1 MRVAPR
7 RLAFEGLSS
16 LAGERLFCTY
26 HRKKGKQAVP
36 AQRQNGTVPRKKR
49 LLTGLRP
56 TGKFHLGN
64 YVGTFEKDLELQNS
78 GEYECYFLIADYHS
92 LTTGYENAR
101 GIGDDIREGVLDF
114 LAVGIDPNKSTLYL
128 QSLIPEVSEL
138 FLLFTMLVSATRAQ
152 RIPTLK
158 EQIRDLKLESASLG
172 LLNYPV
178 LQAADILMVRG
189 EVVPVGKDQMSH
201 IELTREVA
209 RRFNQ
214 LYSPVF
220 PEPEYLASR
229 FPVLPGTDGKPK
241 MSKSIGNTIMLSDD
255 VETVRKKVMSMYT
268 DPTRLR
274 ATDPG
279 HVKGNPV
286 FVYHDAFNPNVEE
299 VHELKTR
306 YTKGKV
312 GDVEVK
318 QKLVA
323 ALNRFLDPIRERP
336 AEYERQPGL
345 LEDILAVGSSRAR
358 AEARDTL
365 QQARE
370 AMGLN
375 YFSRAP
381 KTVD

>member
-1 MRVAPR
+1 MTTQR
-7 RLAFEGLSS
+7 SN
-16 LAGERLFCTY
+16 
-26 HRKKGKQAVP
+26 GKVRA
-36 AQRQNGTVPRKKR
+36 KKR

-64 YVGTFEKDLELQNS
+64 FVGTFEKDLELQNS
-78 GEYECYFLIADYHS
+78 GEYECFFLIADLHS

-101 GIGDDIREGVLDF
+101 LIGEDIREGVLDF
-114 LAVGIDPNKSTLYL
+114 LAVGIDPNRSTLYL

-214 LYSPVF
+214 LYAPVF
-220 PEPEYLASR
+220 PEPAYLEAR

-241 MSKSIGNTIMLSDD
+241 MSKSVGNTIMLSDD
-255 VETVRKKVMSMYT
+255 AETVRKKVMSMYT

-286 FVYHDAFNPNVEE
+286 FVYHDAFNPNREE
-299 VHELKTR
+299 VLDLKSR
-306 YTKGKV
+306 YRKGSV

-318 QKLVA
+318 KRLTVVIND
-323 ALNRFLDPIRERP
+323 LLEPIRERRACFEAHP
-336 AEYERQPGL
+336 RVAKDALEQGSLVARKVGAETM
-345 LEDILAVGSSRAR
+345 VKV
-358 AEARDTL
+358 
-365 QQARE
+365 RE

-375 YFSRAP
+375 YFPRARQA
-381 KTVD
+381 VQSSIAELAHR

>member
-1 MRVAPR
+1 
-7 RLAFEGLSS
+7 L
-16 LAGERLFCTY
+16 
-26 HRKKGKQAVP
+26 
-36 AQRQNGTVPRKKR
+36 
-49 LLTGLRP
+49 
-56 TGKFHLGN
+56 
-64 YVGTFEKDLELQNS
+64 
-78 GEYECYFLIADYHS
+78 
-92 LTTGYENAR
+92 
-101 GIGDDIREGVLDF
+101 LDF
-114 LAVGIDPNKSTLYL
+114 LSVGLDPTRTTLYL

-138 FLLFTMLVSATRAQ
+138 FLLFTMLVSASRAQ

-201 IELTREVA
+201 IELTREIA

-214 LYSPVF
+214 LYGPVF
-220 PEPEYLASR
+220 PESEYLASR
-229 FPVLPGTDGKPK
+229 FPVLPGTDGRPK
-241 MSKSIGNTIMLSDD
+241 MSKSLGNTIMLSDD
-255 VETVRKKVMSMYT
+255 AETVRKKVMSMYT

-286 FVYHDAFNPNVEE
+286 FTYHDAFNPNLDE
-299 VHELKTR
+299 VHDLKTR

-318 QKLVA
+318 QKLVV
-323 ALNRFLDPIRERP
+323 ALNNFLDPIRERR
-336 AEYERQPGL
+336 AEYERQPGV
-345 LEDILAVGSSRAR
+345 LEDILAEGSRRAR
-358 AEARDTL
+358 SEARQTL
-365 QQARE
+365 ELARA

-375 YFSRAP
+375 YFPSARERVNAP
-381 KTVD
+381 LRTA

>member
-1 MRVAPR
+1 MPNPR
-7 RLAFEGLSS
+7 HNGSP
-16 LAGERLFCTY
+16 
-26 HRKKGKQAVP
+26 KQ
-36 AQRQNGTVPRKKR
+36 RKR

-64 YVGTFEKDLELQNS
+64 YVGTLEKDVELQNS
-78 GEYECYFLIADYHS
+78 GEYECFILIADYHT
-92 LTTGYENAR
+92 LTTGYESSR
-101 GIGDDIREGVLDF
+101 SIGDDIREGVLDF
-114 LAVGIDPNKSTLYL
+114 LSVGLDPTRTTLYL

-158 EQIRDLKLESASLG
+158 EQLRDLKLETASLG

-214 LYSPVF
+214 LYGPVF
-220 PEPEYLASR
+220 PEPDYIEAR
-229 FPVLPGTDGKPK
+229 FPVLPGTDGSPK
-241 MSKSIGNTIMLSDD
+241 MSKSIGNTILLSDD
-255 VETVRKKVMSMYT
+255 ADTVRKKVMLMYT

-286 FVYHDAFNPNVEE
+286 FVYHDAFNPNHDE
-299 VHELKTR
+299 VHELKAR
-306 YTKGKV
+306 YVKGTV

-318 QKLVA
+318 QKLVVA
-323 ALNRFLDPIRERP
+323 VNQLLDPIRERR
-336 AEYERQPGL
+336 AEFERQPGL
-345 LEDILAVGSSRAR
+345 LEDILADGSYRAR
-358 AEARDTL
+358 EEARETL
-365 QQARE
+365 AMARE

-375 YFSRAP
+375 YFPRARSH
-381 KTVD
+381 VDALARRGVD

>member
-1 MRVAPR
+1 M
-7 RLAFEGLSS
+7 
-16 LAGERLFCTY
+16 
-26 HRKKGKQAVP
+26 QA
-36 AQRQNGTVPRKKR
+36 QTKNGAVPRKKR

-78 GEYECYFLIADYHS
+78 GDYECFFLIADYHT
-92 LTTGYENAR
+92 LTTSYETSNA
-101 GIGDDIREGVLDF
+101 IGDDIRDGALDF
-114 LAVGIDPNKSTLYL
+114 LAVGIDPSKSTLYL

-158 EQIRDLKLESASLG
+158 EQVRDLQLESASLG

-201 IELTREVA
+201 IELTREIA
-209 RRFNQ
+209 RRFNL
-214 LYSPVF
+214 LYGPVL
-220 PEPEYLASR
+220 PEPEYVVAR

-241 MSKSIGNTIMLSDD
+241 MSKSVGNTIMLSDD
-255 VETVRKKVMSMYT
+255 AETVRKKVMSMYT

-286 FVYHDAFNPNVEE
+286 FVYHDAFNDNADE
-299 VHELKTR
+299 VKDLKAR

-318 QKLVA
+318 QRLIV
-323 ALNRFLDPIRERP
+323 ALNAFLDPIRERR
-336 AEYERQPGL
+336 AAFEGQPGL
-345 LEDILAVGSSRAR
+345 LEDILADGSSRAR
-358 AEARDTL
+358 AEARDML

-370 AMGLN
+370 
-375 YFSRAP
+375 
-381 KTVD
+381 

>member
-1 MRVAPR
+1 MA
-7 RLAFEGLSS
+7 E
-16 LAGERLFCTY
+16 
-26 HRKKGKQAVP
+26 
-36 AQRQNGTVPRKKR
+36 QRQNGRAPGKKR

-78 GEYECYFLIADYHS
+78 GEYECFFLIADYHT
-92 LTTGYENAR
+92 LTTGYETSSA
-101 GIGDDIREGVLDF
+101 IGDDIRDGVLDF
-114 LAVGIDPNKSTLYL
+114 LAVGIEPQTSTLYL

-158 EQIRDLKLESASLG
+158 AQIRDLKLETASLG

-189 EVVPVGKDQMSH
+189 DVVPVGKDQMSH

-214 LYSPVF
+214 LYGAVF
-220 PEPEYLASR
+220 PESEYLASR

-241 MSKSIGNTIMLSDD
+241 MSKSLGNTIMLSDD
-255 VETVRKKVMSMYT
+255 AETVRKKVMSMYT

-286 FVYHDAFNPNVEE
+286 FTYHDAFNPDIDE
-299 VHELKTR
+299 VNELNAR
-306 YTKGKV
+306 YLKG
-312 GDVEVK
+312 
-318 QKLVA
+318 
-323 ALNRFLDPIRERP
+323 
-336 AEYERQPGL
+336 
-345 LEDILAVGSSRAR
+345 
-358 AEARDTL
+358 T
-365 QQARE
+365 
-370 AMGLN
+370 
-375 YFSRAP
+375 
-381 KTVD
+381 

>member
-1 MRVAPR
+1 M
-7 RLAFEGLSS
+7 
-16 LAGERLFCTY
+16 TT
-26 HRKKGKQAVP
+26 
-36 AQRQNGTVPRKKR
+36 NGSVNARKR

-78 GEYECYFLIADYHS
+78 GQYECFFLIADLHS
-92 LTTGYENAR
+92 LTTSYETAR
-101 GIGDDIREGVLDF
+101 LIGDDIREGALDF
-114 LAVGIDPNKSTLYL
+114 LAVGIDPKQSTLYL

-158 EQIRDLKLESASLG
+158 EQIRDLQLETASLG
-172 LLNYPV
+172 LLSYPV

-214 LYSPVF
+214 LYAPVF
-220 PEPEYLASR
+220 PEPAYLEAR

-241 MSKSIGNTIMLSDD
+241 MSKSMGNTIMLSDNA
-255 VETVRKKVMSMYT
+255 ETVRQKVMLMYT

-286 FVYHDAFNPNVEE
+286 FVYHDAFNDDVEE
-299 VHELKTR
+299 VRDLKAR
-306 YTKGKV
+306 YTRGKV

-323 ALNRFLDPIRERP
+323 ALNRFLDPIRERR

-345 LEDILAVGSSRAR
+345 LEDILAKGSQRAR
-358 AEARDTL
+358 AEARETL
-365 QQARE
+365 ELARE

-375 YFSRAP
+375 YFPRAR
-381 KTVD
+381 KQVQATARGRA

>member
-1 MRVAPR
+1 MA
-7 RLAFEGLSS
+7 E
-16 LAGERLFCTY
+16 
-26 HRKKGKQAVP
+26 
-36 AQRQNGTVPRKKR
+36 QRQNGRAPGKKR

-64 YVGTFEKDLELQNS
+64 YVGTFEKDYELQES
-78 GEYECYFLIADYHS
+78 GEYECFFLIADFHT
-92 LTTGYENAR
+92 LTTGYETAHL
-101 GIGDDIREGVLDF
+101 IGDDIREGVLDF
-114 LAVGIDPNKSTLYL
+114 LAVGIDPERSTLYL

-138 FLLFTMLVSATRAQ
+138 FLLFTMLVSANRAQ

-158 EQIRDLKLESASLG
+158 EQVRDLQLDSASLG
-172 LLNYPV
+172 LLSYPV

-201 IELTREVA
+201 IELTREIA

-214 LYSPVF
+214 LYGPVF
-220 PEPEYLASR
+220 PEPEYLAAR

-255 VETVRKKVMSMYT
+255 AETVRKKVMSMYT

-286 FVYHDAFNPNVEE
+286 FTYHDAFNPNHDE
-299 VHELKTR
+299 VHDLRAR
-306 YTKGKV
+306 YTRGKV

-318 QKLVA
+318 QKLVV
-323 ALNRFLDPIRERP
+323 ALNAFLDPIRERR

-345 LEDILAVGSSRAR
+345 LEDILGEGSRRAR
-358 AEARDTL
+358 AEAIETL
-365 QQARE
+365 ELARE

-375 YFSRAP
+375 YFPGARAL
-381 KTVD
+381 VGGVEARA

>member
-1 MRVAPR
+1 MPHPHKNGSIPR
-7 RLAFEGLSS
+7 
-16 LAGERLFCTY
+16 
-26 HRKKGKQAVP
+26 
-36 AQRQNGTVPRKKR
+36 KR

-56 TGKFHLGN
+56 TGKFHIGN
-64 YVGTFEKDLELQNS
+64 YVGTFEKDLELQNG
-78 GEYECYFLIADYHS
+78 GEYECFFLIADYHT
-92 LTTGYENAR
+92 LTTGFESSR
-101 GIGDDIREGVLDF
+101 LIGEDIREGVLDF

-158 EQIRDLKLESASLG
+158 TQIRDLKLESASLG

-189 EVVPVGKDQMSH
+189 DIVPVGKDQMSH

-214 LYSPVF
+214 LYGPVF
-220 PEPEYLASR
+220 PEPDYIEAR
-229 FPVLPGTDGKPK
+229 FPVLPGIDGSPK
-241 MSKSIGNTIMLSDD
+241 MSKSIGNTILLSDD
-255 VETVRKKVMSMYT
+255 AETVRKKVMSMYT

-286 FVYHDAFNPNVEE
+286 FTYHDAFNPNLEE
-299 VHELKTR
+299 VQDLKAR
-306 YTKGKV
+306 YVKGKV

-318 QKLVA
+318 QKLVI
-323 ALNRFLDPIRERP
+323 ALNQLLEPIRERR
-336 AEYERQPGL
+336 AEFERQPGL
-345 LEDILAVGSSRAR
+345 LEDILADGSHRAR
-358 AEARDTL
+358 LEARETL
-365 QQARE
+365 HLARE

-375 YFSRAP
+375 YFARAR
-381 KTVD
+381 KHVEAAVWSSG

>member
-1 MRVAPR
+1 MPSR
-7 RLAFEGLSS
+7 
-16 LAGERLFCTY
+16 
-26 HRKKGKQAVP
+26 
-36 AQRQNGTVPRKKR
+36 KR

-78 GEYECYFLIADYHS
+78 GEYECFFLIADLHS
-92 LTTGYENAR
+92 LTTGYETAR
-101 GIGDDIREGVLDF
+101 LIGDDVREGVLDF
-114 LAVGIDPNKSTLYL
+114 LAVGIDPNNSTLYL

-138 FLLFTMLVSATRAQ
+138 FLLLTMLVSATRAQ

-158 EQIRDLKLESASLG
+158 EQIRDLQLESASLG

-178 LQAADILMVRG
+178 LQAADIMMVRG

-214 LYSPVF
+214 LYAPVF
-220 PEPEYLASR
+220 PEPAYLEAR

-241 MSKSIGNTIMLSDD
+241 MSKSVGNTIMLSDD
-255 VETVRKKVMSMYT
+255 AETVRRKVMSMYT

-286 FVYHDAFNPNVEE
+286 FVYHDAFNRNLDE
-299 VHELKTR
+299 VKDLKAR
-306 YTKGKV
+306 YTKGTV

-318 QKLVA
+318 QKLVV
-323 ALNRFLDPIRERP
+323 ALNEFLDPIRDKR

-345 LEDILAVGSSRAR
+345 LEDILAHGSRRAR
-358 AEARDTL
+358 AEARETL
-365 QQARE
+365 ELARE

-375 YFSRAP
+375 YFPRARREVEASFRP
-381 KTVD
+381 EAVSS

>member
-1 MRVAPR
+1 MPA
-7 RLAFEGLSS
+7 
-16 LAGERLFCTY
+16 ER
-26 HRKKGKQAVP
+26 H
-36 AQRQNGTVPRKKR
+36 NGTVPRKKR

-78 GEYECYFLIADYHS
+78 GQYECFFLIADLHS
-92 LTTGYENAR
+92 LTTGYETAR
-101 GIGDDIREGVLDF
+101 AIGDDIREGLLDF
-114 LAVGIDPNKSTLYL
+114 LAVGIDPQKSTLYL

-158 EQIRDLKLESASLG
+158 EQIRDLQLDSASLG

-201 IELTREVA
+201 IELTREVS
-209 RRFNQ
+209 RRFNM
-214 LYSPVF
+214 LYGAVF
-220 PEPEYLASR
+220 PEPEYLAAR
-229 FPVLPGTDGKPK
+229 FPVLPGTGGEPK
-241 MSKSIGNTIMLSDD
+241 MSKSMGNTIMLSDD
-255 VETVRKKVMSMYT
+255 AETVRKKVMSMYT

-286 FVYHDAFNPNVEE
+286 FTFHDAFNPNDEE
-299 VHELKTR
+299 VKDLKAR

-318 QKLVA
+318 QKLVI
-323 ALNRFLDPIRERP
+323 ALNTFLDPIRERR
-336 AEYERQPGL
+336 AELERQPGL
-345 LEDILAVGSSRAR
+345 LEDIIGEGSRRAR
-358 AEARDTL
+358 VEARETL
-365 QQARE
+365 DLARE

-375 YFSRAP
+375 YFASARERVEGAL
-381 KTVD
+381 K

>member
-1 MRVAPR
+1 MPSR
-7 RLAFEGLSS
+7 
-16 LAGERLFCTY
+16 
-26 HRKKGKQAVP
+26 
-36 AQRQNGTVPRKKR
+36 KR

-78 GEYECYFLIADYHS
+78 GEYDCFFLIADFHT
-92 LTTGYENAR
+92 LTTGYETANL
-101 GIGDDIREGVLDF
+101 IGDDIREGVLDF
-114 LAVGIDPNKSTLYL
+114 LAVGIDPNQSTLYL

-138 FLLFTMLVSATRAQ
+138 FLLFTMLVSVPRAQ

-158 EQIRDLKLESASLG
+158 EQVRDLNLESASLG
-172 LLNYPV
+172 LLSYPI

-201 IELTREVA
+201 IELTREIA

-214 LYSPVF
+214 LYAEVF
-220 PEPEYLASR
+220 PEPIGLSGR

-255 VETVRKKVMSMYT
+255 AETVRKKVMSMYT

-286 FVYHDAFNPNVEE
+286 FVYHDAFNPDLEE
-299 VHELKTR
+299 VRDLKAR

-323 ALNRFLDPIRERP
+323 ALNQFLDPIRERR
-336 AEYERQPGL
+336 AEYERQPSL
-345 LEDILAVGSSRAR
+345 LEDILAEGSRKAR
-358 AEARDTL
+358 REARETL
-365 QQARE
+365 DLARE

-375 YFSRAP
+375 YFPRARD
-381 KTVD
+381 TVLADLAEQARR

>member
-1 MRVAPR
+1 MSEPR
-7 RLAFEGLSS
+7 KNG
-16 LAGERLFCTY
+16 
-26 HRKKGKQAVP
+26 AVP
-36 AQRQNGTVPRKKR
+36 KKKR

-78 GEYECYFLIADYHS
+78 GEFECFFLIADYHT
-92 LTTGYENAR
+92 LTTGYETA
-101 GIGDDIREGVLDF
+101 GAIGNDIREGALDF
-114 LAVGIDPNKSTLYL
+114 LAVGIDPSKSTLYL

-158 EQIRDLKLESASLG
+158 EQIRDLKLDSASLG

-220 PEPEYLASR
+220 PEPEYLEAR

-255 VETVRKKVMSMYT
+255 AETVRKKVMAMYT

-286 FVYHDAFNPNVEE
+286 FVYHDAFNLDAAE
-299 VHELKTR
+299 VADLKAR
-306 YTKGKV
+306 YTKGTV

-318 QKLVA
+318 KKLIV
-323 ALNRFLDPIRERP
+323 ALNTFLDPIRDRR

-345 LEDILAVGSSRAR
+345 LEDILAEGSRRAR
-358 AEARDTL
+358 AEAKETL
-365 QQARE
+365 ELARE

-375 YFSRAP
+375 YFPRARARVQEATGVGSDSTGATGGG
-381 KTVD
+381 KAD

>member
-1 MRVAPR
+1 MA
-7 RLAFEGLSS
+7 
-16 LAGERLFCTY
+16 
-26 HRKKGKQAVP
+26 
-36 AQRQNGTVPRKKR
+36 AQRSNGAVSPKKR

-78 GEYECYFLIADYHS
+78 GEYECFFLIADYHT
-92 LTTGYENAR
+92 LTTGYESASA
-101 GIGDDIREGVLDF
+101 IGDDIREGVLDF

-214 LYSPVF
+214 LYAPVF
-220 PEPEYLASR
+220 PEPEYLAGR

-255 VETVRKKVMSMYT
+255 AETVRKKVMSMYT

-279 HVKGNPV
+279 HVRGNPV
-286 FVYHDAFNPNVEE
+286 FVYHDAFNRDQDE
-299 VHELKTR
+299 VHDLKTR
-306 YTKGKV
+306 YTKGRV

-323 ALNRFLDPIRERP
+323 ALNRFLDPIRERR

-345 LEDILAVGSSRAR
+345 LEDILAQGSRRAR
-358 AEARDTL
+358 LEARETIGM
-365 QQARE
+365 ARE

-375 YFSRAP
+375 YFPHAREL
-381 KTVD
+381 VDASLGRI

>member
-1 MRVAPR
+1 MQ
-7 RLAFEGLSS
+7 G
-16 LAGERLFCTY
+16 
-26 HRKKGKQAVP
+26 
-36 AQRQNGTVPRKKR
+36 QRTNGTVPRRKR

-64 YVGTFEKDLELQNS
+64 YIGTLEKDLELQNS
-78 GEYECYFLIADYHS
+78 GQYECFILIADYHS
-92 LTTGYENAR
+92 LTTGYETSR
-101 GIGDDIREGVLDF
+101 QIGDDIREGLLDF
-114 LAVGIDPNKSTLYL
+114 LSVGLDPNRTTLYL
-128 QSLIPEVSEL
+128 QSLVPEVTEI
-138 FLLFTMLVSATRAQ
+138 FLLFTMLVSAPRAQ

-158 EQIRDLKLESASLG
+158 EQVRDLKLDSASLG

-201 IELTREVA
+201 IELTREIA

-214 LYSPVF
+214 LYGDVF

-241 MSKSIGNTIMLSDD
+241 MSKSVGNSIMLSDD
-255 VETVRKKVMSMYT
+255 AETVRRKVMSMYT

-286 FVYHDAFNPNVEE
+286 FVYHDAFNDDLEE
-299 VHELKTR
+299 VRDLKAR
-306 YTKGKV
+306 YVKGKV

-323 ALNRFLDPIRERP
+323 ALNRLLDPIRERR
-336 AEYERQPGL
+336 AEYERQPSV
-345 LEDILAVGSSRAR
+345 LEDILAEGSRQAR
-358 AEARDTL
+358 LEARETL
-365 QQARE
+365 RLARE

-375 YFSRAP
+375 YFADARRRVEAAIAARA
-381 KTVD
+381 

>member
-1 MRVAPR
+1 M
-7 RLAFEGLSS
+7 S
-16 LAGERLFCTY
+16 
-26 HRKKGKQAVP
+26 
-36 AQRQNGTVPRKKR
+36 AQRQNGAAPRKR

-64 YVGTFEKDLELQNS
+64 YVGTFEKDVELQNS
-78 GEYECYFLIADYHS
+78 SEYECFFLIADLHS

-101 GIGDDIREGVLDF
+101 LIGEDIREGVLDF
-114 LAVGIDPNKSTLYL
+114 LAVGIEPDKSTLYL

-138 FLLFTMLVSATRAQ
+138 FLLLTMLVSASRAQ

-158 EQIRDLKLESASLG
+158 EQVRDLKLESASLG
-172 LLNYPV
+172 LLEYPV

-201 IELTREVA
+201 IELTREIV

-214 LYSPVF
+214 LYAPVF
-220 PEPEYLASR
+220 PEPEGLLGR
-229 FPVLPGTDGKPK
+229 FPVLPGTDGQPK

-255 VETVRKKVMSMYT
+255 ADTVRRKVMSMYT

-286 FVYHDAFNPNVEE
+286 FVYHDAFNPNHEE
-299 VHELKTR
+299 VEDLKSR
-306 YTKGKV
+306 YTKGTV

-318 QKLVA
+318 QKLVS
-323 ALNRFLDPIRERP
+323 ALNTFLDPIRERR
-336 AEYERQPGL
+336 AEYERQPGVL
-345 LEDILAVGSSRAR
+345 DEVLAEGSRRAR
-358 AEARDTL
+358 LEARETL
-365 QQARE
+365 NMARE
-370 AMGLN
+370 AMGMN
-375 YFSRAP
+375 YFSAARAS
-381 KTVD
+381 VEAALAGRR

>member
-1 MRVAPR
+1 M
-7 RLAFEGLSS
+7 
-16 LAGERLFCTY
+16 
-26 HRKKGKQAVP
+26 P
-36 AQRQNGTVPRKKR
+36 AQTKNGAVPRKKR

-78 GEYECYFLIADYHS
+78 GEYECFFLIADYHV
-92 LTTGYENAR
+92 LTTGYETA
-101 GIGDDIREGVLDF
+101 GLIGADIREGVLDF

-138 FLLFTMLVSATRAQ
+138 FLLFTMLVSLPRAQ

-158 EQIRDLKLESASLG
+158 EQVRDLKLESASLG
-172 LLNYPV
+172 LLSYPV

-201 IELTREVA
+201 IELTREIA

-214 LYSPVF
+214 LYGPVF

-241 MSKSIGNTIMLSDD
+241 MSKSLGNTIMLSDD
-255 VETVRKKVMSMYT
+255 AETVRQRVMSMYT

-286 FVYHDAFNPNVEE
+286 FTYHDAFNPNVDE
-299 VHELKTR
+299 VHDLKAR

-318 QKLVA
+318 QRLVA
-323 ALNRFLDPIRERP
+323 ALNNFLDPIRERR
-336 AEYERQPGL
+336 AEYERQPGV
-345 LEDILAVGSSRAR
+345 LEDILAEGSRRAR
-358 AEARDTL
+358 AEARQTL
-365 QQARE
+365 ELARA

-375 YFSRAP
+375 YFPRARERVLNAP
-381 KTVD
+381 LRTA

>member
-1 MRVAPR
+1 MA
-7 RLAFEGLSS
+7 
-16 LAGERLFCTY
+16 
-26 HRKKGKQAVP
+26 KK
-36 AQRQNGTVPRKKR
+36 KKR

-64 YVGTFEKDLELQNS
+64 YVGTFEKDFELQNS
-78 GEYECYFLIADYHS
+78 GEYECFFLIADLHS
-92 LTTGYENAR
+92 LTTGYETANK
-101 GIGDDIREGVLDF
+101 IGDDIREGVLDF
-114 LAVGIDPNKSTLYL
+114 LAVGIDPHKSTLYL

-158 EQIRDLKLESASLG
+158 EQVRDLKLDSASLG
-172 LLNYPV
+172 LLSYPV

-201 IELTREVA
+201 IELTREIG

-214 LYSPVF
+214 LYAPVF
-220 PEPEYLASR
+220 PEPEYLEAR
-229 FPVLPGTDGKPK
+229 FPVLPGIDGSPK

-255 VETVRKKVMSMYT
+255 PQTVTQKVMSMYT

-286 FVYHDAFNPNVEE
+286 FTYHDAFNPDVDE
-299 VHELKTR
+299 VRDLKAR
-306 YTKGKV
+306 YTKGAV

-318 QKLVA
+318 RKLAA
-323 ALNRFLDPIRERP
+323 ALNQFLDPIRERR
-336 AEYERQPGL
+336 AEYERQPTL
-345 LEDILAVGSSRAR
+345 LEDILAEGSRRAR
-358 AEARDTL
+358 AEARETL
-365 QQARE
+365 DLARE

-375 YFSRAP
+375 YFP
-381 KTVD
+381 KARELVDASLAHAGAGA

>member
-1 MRVAPR
+1 MA
-7 RLAFEGLSS
+7 
-16 LAGERLFCTY
+16 
-26 HRKKGKQAVP
+26 K
-36 AQRQNGTVPRKKR
+36 KKR

-64 YVGTFEKDLELQNS
+64 YVGTFEKDFELQNS
-78 GEYECYFLIADYHS
+78 GEYECFFLIADLHS
-92 LTTGYENAR
+92 LTTGYETANK
-101 GIGDDIREGVLDF
+101 IGDDIREGVLDF

-158 EQIRDLKLESASLG
+158 EQVRDLKLDSASLG
-172 LLNYPV
+172 LLSYPV

-201 IELTREVA
+201 IELTREIA

-214 LYSPVF
+214 LYAPVF
-220 PEPEYLASR
+220 PEPEYLEAR
-229 FPVLPGTDGKPK
+229 FPVLPGIDGSPK

-255 VETVRKKVMSMYT
+255 TQTVSQKVMSMYT

-279 HVKGNPV
+279 QVKGNPV
-286 FVYHDAFNPNVEE
+286 FTYHDAFNPDLEE
-299 VHELKTR
+299 VRDLKAR
-306 YTKGKV
+306 YTKGAV

-318 QKLVA
+318 RKLAA
-323 ALNRFLDPIRERP
+323 ALNQFLDPIRERR

-345 LEDILAVGSSRAR
+345 LEDILAEGSRRAR
-358 AEARDTL
+358 AEARETL
-365 QQARE
+365 DLARE

-375 YFSRAP
+375 YFAKARELVDASLSHAGARA
-381 KTVD
+381 